1 MIIKIII
8 LEALL
13 SLNILTDSKI
23 IQNKSDNGTYEIVK
37 MQSYKGKNLEAVYKI
52 NYKNSI
58 TNSLRFFEVIKT
70 DRHIKDYFLADFLLI
85 ERVKNS
91 PKIICYPTGWESI
104 KAIKESE
111 LKETCRLIVKG
122 KIVSESID

>member
-8 LEALL
+8 LEVLL
-13 SLNILTDSKI
+13 SLNVITDPEIL
-23 IQNKSDNGTYEIVK
+23 QNKSDTGTYEIVK
-37 MQSYKGKNLEAVYKI
+37 VQSYMGKNLEAVYKI
-52 NYKNSI
+52 NYKNKT

-85 ERVKNS
+85 ERVKS
-91 PKIICYPTGWESI
+91 SQKIICYPTGWESL

-111 LKETCRLIVKG
+111 LKETCQLIVKG
-122 KIVSESID
+122 KIVSASIE